1 MILRK
6 LYLKT
11 RLFLYSI
18 REILNKI
25 AIVLMIGTLLYLF
38 VDIIVFRAIIIG
50 KADNYE
56 INHKTKEAIS
66 FYNIAYPYYKF
77 NHISEENKNIYFELP
92 YKLSMCYL
100 EVNNKKDSVKSMLD
114 GLTSIQTQYGFF
126 SQENSLFMRKYLI
139 KYFLMNKKP
148 DIGRAEFSNLITI
161 YKKIGYRE
169 NIIPDLIRLKG
180 DLYYEQGNYDKAM
193 ELYEL
198 AYNKL
203 IAQQNADYEVLANI
217 VNKLCTYEI
226 KNNNKDNAIDTYSK
240 AIQTLKYSGQKQ
252 TPFTAEMLINLG
264 DLYAQDDNATKP
276 AIKCYEEAIEII
288 KKLPR
293 SNYLRENIKTYLI
306 TLQGL
311 YNKSGQYNKVDEID
325 VELARQ
331 RRFAFIYQ

>member
-6 LYLKT
+6 VYLKI

-25 AIVLMIGTLLYLF
+25 AIVLMIGILLYLF
-38 VDIIVFRAIIIG
+38 VDMFIFRAIIVG

-56 INHKTKEAIS
+56 LNHKTKNAIA

-77 NHISEENKNIYFELP
+77 NHFSEENKNIYFELP
-92 YKLSMCYL
+92 YKLSTCYL
-100 EVNNKKDSVKSMLD
+100 EINDKQNSVKSMLD
-114 GLTSIQTQYGFF
+114 GLTSIQSQYGFF
-126 SQENSLFMRKYLI
+126 SPENSLFMRKYLI

-148 DIGRAEFSNLITI
+148 DIGRVEFNNLLTI
-161 YKKIGYRE
+161 YKKIGYSE
-169 NIIPDLIRLKG
+169 NIVPDLIRLKG

-198 AYNKL
+198 SYKKL
-203 IAQQNADYEVLANI
+203 ISQQNADYEILANI
-217 VNKLCTYEI
+217 VNKICTYEI
-226 KNNNKDNAIDTYSK
+226 QNKNTNNAINTYTQ
-240 AIQTLKYSGQKQ
+240 AIKTLEDSGEKE
-252 TPFTAEMLINLG
+252 TSFTAEMLINLG
-264 DLYAQDDNATKP
+264 DLYAQDDNSTKK
-276 AIKCYEEAIEII
+276 AIKSYEEAVEII

-293 SNYLRENIKTYLI
+293 SNSLRENIKTYLI
-306 TLQGL
+306 TLQSL
-311 YNKSGQYNKVDEID
+311 YNKDGQYHKVDEID